1 MATKSAFTGPSLSAA
16 KPMKMRPTA
25 AEMFST
31 VTGSASIYRST
42 REVLVR

>member
-1 MATKSAFTGPSLSAA
+1 MSAA

-31 VTGSASIYRST
+31 VTGSASIYKSARD
-42 REVLVR
+42 VLVR